1 MRNKL
6 VISFTGVI
14 LWILAVNFLSN
25 LVMDS
30 AWKSQ
35 ALSIA
40 MGLLVGMIFGI
51 YISNSVTKNLFR
63 ARRSNDRGK

>member
-6 VISFTGVI
+6 VTSFTGVI
-14 LWILAVNFLSN
+14 LWILAVNFLSS

-30 AWKSQ
+30 AWESR

-40 MGLLVGMIFGI
+40 MGLLIQTHLVF
-51 YISNSVTKNLFR
+51 
-63 ARRSNDRGK
+63 